1 MSDRTR
7 VIVADDHYLVREGTR
22 RLLEDTGQIEV
33 VAAVGNAVELLAAVD
48 DHLPDV
54 VVTDIRMPPTH
65 STEGIE
71 AAQAIR
77 RSHDTVAVIALSQY
91 VDGGYALELFKDG
104 TAGLGY
110 LLKERIGDLAQLL
123 TAIETV
129 ADGGS
134 TIDPMVVDALIG
146 TRRQAAESPLRHLTP
161 RELDVLKE
169 MAQGKNNAGAAE
181 ALFLSESAIE
191 KYVSSIFLKLGVA
204 EQPHISR
211 RVAAV
216 LAFLEDAP
224 PEDN

>member
-22 RLLEDTGQIEV
+22 RLLEDTGQIEI